1 MNWPAADPEPVA
13 TVDLDA
19 VITSAT
25 DAIVM
30 ADEHGIICGWN
41 PAAERIF
48 GYAAGEVTGRPLSM
62 LVPERFR
69 AAHDAGIA
77 RVTRTG
83 ETRVIGRTVEL
94 AGLHRSGH
102 EFPIELSLSTWVRHE
117 RRFFAGIVRDVSERV
132 RLMRELAAWQEQLQA
147 VLRSA
152 ADAIVC
158 ADAEGRI
165 TMWNPAAERLLG
177 WTAAEAIGQSLTV
190 IVPERFHEAHNAGLA
205 RVAGGGETRLIGR
218 TVEVAA
224 RRADGSEVP
233 VELSLATWT
242 TGDDRF
248 FGAVIRDITERK
260 QADETL
266 RLAHEALADK
276 TQQLEALSAK
286 LAKYL
291 SRQLYQ
297 SIFEGRT
304 DVRVTS
310 YRKKLTVFF
319 SDIQGFTELTDSM
332 EAEPLSQLL
341 NEYLG
346 EMATIASTY
355 GGTIDKFIGDGIMI
369 FFGDPESRGEREDA
383 IACVEMAVAMRQ
395 RVQDFQQQW
404 LDRGVSRPLH
414 VRMGI
419 NSGYVTVGNFGS
431 EDRLD
436 YTIVGGQVNAA
447 ARLEAAAEP
456 DEILI
461 SHETWALVNDRVQCE
476 PVGEI
481 RVKGLAYPIRTYRV
495 IGSCASMPAA
505 CETIDERR
513 DGFRLR
519 VDPAAIAP
527 GDAAAV
533 RDVLERALRALDSRT
548 LPETGPA

>member
-1 MNWPAADPEPVA
+1 V
-13 TVDLDA
+13 
-19 VITSAT
+19 
-25 DAIVM
+25 
-30 ADEHGIICGWN
+30 H
-41 PAAERIF
+41 
-48 GYAAGEVTGRPLSM
+48 
-62 LVPERFR
+62 
-69 AAHDAGIA
+69 
-77 RVTRTG
+77 
-83 ETRVIGRTVEL
+83 
-94 AGLHRSGH
+94 
-102 EFPIELSLSTWVRHE
+102 
-117 RRFFAGIVRDVSERV
+117 
-132 RLMRELAAWQEQLQA
+132 
-147 VLRSA
+147 
-152 ADAIVC
+152 
-158 ADAEGRI
+158 
-165 TMWNPAAERLLG
+165 
-177 WTAAEAIGQSLTV
+177 
-190 IVPERFHEAHNAGLA
+190 
-205 RVAGGGETRLIGR
+205 
-218 TVEVAA
+218 
-224 RRADGSEVP
+224 
-233 VELSLATWT
+233 
-242 TGDDRF
+242 
-248 FGAVIRDITERK
+248 
-260 QADETL
+260 
-266 RLAHEALADK
+266 
-276 TQQLEALSAK
+276 
-286 LAKYL
+286 
-291 SRQLYQ
+291 
-297 SIFEGRT
+297 
-304 DVRVTS
+304 VTS

-346 EMATIASTY
+346 AMATIASTY

-395 RVQDFQQQW
+395 RVRDFQQQW

-447 ARLEAAAEP
+447 SRLEAAAEP

-461 SHETWALVNDRVQCE
+461 SHETWALVNDHVQCE

-495 IGSCASMPAA
+495 IGSCTSMPAA

-527 GDAAAV
+527 GEAGAV
-533 RDVLERALRALDSRT
+533 REALERALRALDLRT
-548 LPETGPA
+548 PPETGAS